1 MKKYITILLLVSSVV
16 AFGQSK
22 KDILTK
28 KWKLNKTEEFGQQY
42 DLLDNQKNDWLE
54 FKADGKFSGVIE
66 GKQIEGTWTASAS
79 SAVLKIDKAATMVK
93 INWTK
98 VKKIESNSLAIEYQ
112 NGDLITSTMLFIP
125 AE

>member
-22 KDILTK
+22 KDILAK

-42 DLLDNQKNDWLE
+42 EPMETQKNDWLE

-66 GKQIEGTWTASAS
+66 SKQVEGTWSMSGSTAI
-79 SAVLKIDKAATMVK
+79 LKIDKAATLVK

-98 VKKIESNSLAIEYQ
+98 VKKIESSTLAIEYQ
-112 NGDLITSTMLFIP
+112 NGDLITSTMIFIP